1 MPPPAQPPAPRTP
14 DAPQRRQASGGLG
27 METRIRTEG
36 PGGTVAV
43 GRARPS
49 DESVDQSSL
58 EWGAVSGTSAIA
70 TLVRPVGAPT
80 EASQVEIRPVVET
93 PLLVVPTAEET
104 AYDELVATVI
114 ATTSPDVIP
123 LDSATEPDVEVPPV
137 SLDAEVQDRWTSE
150 SLMADTRS
158 VDLAPSVE
166 MPLDPLDMATANFVE
181 VADHDAM
188 DWGEEVLASSG
199 TSTSSDVMS
208 RVIAEV
214 IARAMTLAPVVRI
227 GDLGP
232 EPGTPLANDGT
243 QGLPAPAILVSA
255 SEEFLQPTPAT
266 STDSELGEDPG
277 RAETSLLLRADRAG
291 APKTVLDFM
300 AWMSKR
306 SVDKS
311 GGVGRNPAE
320 LDVSPVAGFIEGAVS
335 AREAVSLP
343 VPVPPRPS
351 GDAGGAANRDA

>member
-1 MPPPAQPPAPRTP
+1 
-14 DAPQRRQASGGLG
+14 
-27 METRIRTEG
+27 
-36 PGGTVAV
+36 
-43 GRARPS
+43 
-49 DESVDQSSL
+49 
-58 EWGAVSGTSAIA
+58 
-70 TLVRPVGAPT
+70 
-80 EASQVEIRPVVET
+80 
-93 PLLVVPTAEET
+93 
-104 AYDELVATVI
+104 
-114 ATTSPDVIP
+114 
-123 LDSATEPDVEVPPV
+123 
-137 SLDAEVQDRWTSE
+137 VQDRWTSE

-181 VADHDAM
+181 VADHDVM

-255 SEEFLQPTPAT
+255 SEEFLQPNPST
-266 STDSELGEDPG
+266 STYGELGEDRG
-277 RAETSLLLRADRAG
+277 HAETSLLLRADRAG
-291 APKTVLDFM
+291 APTTVRDFI

-311 GGVGRNPAE
+311 AGVVVERNPAAVDE
-320 LDVSPVAGFIEGAVS
+320 ATLAGFSEGAVS
-335 AREAVSLP
+335 TREAVSLP

-351 GDAGGAANRDA
+351 GDAGGPGASDT

>member
-1 MPPPAQPPAPRTP
+1 
-14 DAPQRRQASGGLG
+14 
-27 METRIRTEG
+27 
-36 PGGTVAV
+36 
-43 GRARPS
+43 
-49 DESVDQSSL
+49 
-58 EWGAVSGTSAIA
+58 
-70 TLVRPVGAPT
+70 VGAPT
-80 EASQVEIRPVVET
+80 EALQSKRPLVEA
-93 PLLVVPTAEET
+93 PLLVVATAAET

-188 DWGEEVLASSG
+188 DWGEETPASRG

-208 RVIAEV
+208 GLIAEV
-214 IARAMTLAPVVRI
+214 IARAMTLAPVVRT

-232 EPGTPLANDGT
+232 EIGKPLANDGT

-266 STDSELGEDPG
+266 STVSELGEDAG
-277 RAETSLLLRADRAG
+277 QAETSLLLRADHAG
-291 APKTVLDFM
+291 APTTVRDFM

-306 SVDKS
+306 SLDKS
-311 GGVGRNPAE
+311 GGVVVGRNPAAV
-320 LDVSPVAGFIEGAVS
+320 DVSPVAGFSEGAVS

-351 GDAGGAANRDA
+351 GDADGPATSDA